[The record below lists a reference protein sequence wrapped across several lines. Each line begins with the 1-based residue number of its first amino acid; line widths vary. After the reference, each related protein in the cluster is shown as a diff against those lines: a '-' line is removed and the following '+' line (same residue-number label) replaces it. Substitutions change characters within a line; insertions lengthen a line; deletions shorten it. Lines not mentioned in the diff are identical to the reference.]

1 MRIYVTK
8 SVLDLSKSF
17 DERDDL
23 SKSFGK
29 RSTIESYFDKRSM
42 IVLVR
47 VYDVAFNFLIFL
59 ILVVYEA

>member
-1 MRIYVTK
+1 MTE

-42 IVLVR
+42 IVLVS
-47 VYDVAFNFLIFL
+47 VYDVAFNFLIF
-59 ILVVYEA
+59 

>member
-1 MRIYVTK
+1 MTE
-8 SVLDLSKSF
+8 SVLGLSKSF

-47 VYDVAFNFLIFL
+47 VYDVAFNFF
-59 ILVVYEA
+59 YMNS

>member
-1 MRIYVTK
+1 VTE

-47 VYDVAFNFLIFL
+47 VYDVAFNFLIF
-59 ILVVYEA
+59 